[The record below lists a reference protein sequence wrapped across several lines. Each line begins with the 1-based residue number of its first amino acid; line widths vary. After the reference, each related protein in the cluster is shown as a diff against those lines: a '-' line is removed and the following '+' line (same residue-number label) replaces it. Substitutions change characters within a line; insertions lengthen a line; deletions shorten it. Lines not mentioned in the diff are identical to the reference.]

1 MVEQSADLVYP
12 VINRIGVRLL
22 IKCLRSRLKKL
33 DMLIHQTLC
42 DRRVCSHLL
51 CRRNGRL

>member
-22 IKCLRSRLKKL
+22 VKCLRSRLKKL

-42 DRRVCSHLL
+42 GRRVCSHLL